1 MRDSDG
7 IHEEATEIA
16 IRKILVV
23 IRLSKERQE
32 AVEAGFV
39 KIAGTQKCE
48 ILCVIKTTLESE
60 KDLSLTLP
68 FGNGNAAKK
77 IVDIMEKEFAV

>member
-39 KIAGTQKCE
+39 KIAGTQ
-48 ILCVIKTTLESE
+48 
-60 KDLSLTLP
+60 
-68 FGNGNAAKK
+68 NAKYCAPSKQL
-77 IVDIMEKEFAV
+77 